1 MIQTEIES
9 AAPVFSE
16 DGSIRNFGW
25 ARNPLFMYA
34 PPPLLP
40 AGMLSESNSYI
51 IFSATHL
58 FVFELIND
66 GWMRSVLITAL
77 SIREK
82 RVFTKIINISG
93 SLFTLPHDSE
103 SGSIRVQEA
112 ESAAHFIVMPKGCR
126 IIKID
131 VPRFDSENTLR
142 GELVLTGPGNPQ
154 SLVTTLPWTKEKGR
168 FQHTLCSPWY
178 HVEGVMQFENKDV
191 IFSRNMAWGIF
202 LWRRILR
209 PRQDIHFWA
218 AGCGKSGDRQIG
230 FSLGYGSVDA
240 SRATEN
246 AFFVNGKL
254 YKLEHV
260 TFKISPA
267 SWTRPWSFT
276 SNDNRLLMT
285 FKPIETDVQRFA
297 SVFHSASIR
306 RVYGV
311 FSGKI
316 ALDDDRSIEF
326 HNITGLAERRKTW
339 K

>member
-9 AAPVFSE
+9 VTPIFSE
-16 DGSIRNFGW
+16 DGLPRNFGW
-25 ARNPLFMYA
+25 ARSPLFTYA
-34 PPPLLP
+34 PPPLIP
-40 AGMLSESNSYI
+40 AGLLSETNSYV
-51 IFSATHL
+51 IFSTTHL

-66 GWMRSVLITAL
+66 GWMRSILITAL

-82 RVFTKIINISG
+82 RVFTKVINISG
-93 SLFTLPHDSE
+93 SIFMLPPSCE
-103 SGSIRVQEA
+103 SGSIKVQETD
-112 ESAAHFIVMPKGCR
+112 SAAHFIVMPKGSR

-142 GELVLTGPGNPQ
+142 GELVLTSHGNPQ
-154 SLVTTLPWTKEKGR
+154 SLVTTLPWPKEKGR
-168 FQHTLCSPWY
+168 FQHIRCSPWY
-178 HVEGVMQFENKDV
+178 QVEGVMQFENKDV
-191 IFSRNMAWGIF
+191 VFSRNMAWGIF

-246 AFFVNGKL
+246 AFFADGKL
-254 YKLEHV
+254 YKLEHI

-267 SWTRPWSFT
+267 SWTRPWVFT
-276 SNDNRLLMT
+276 SNDNSLQMT

-297 SVFHSASIR
+297 SIFHSASIR

-311 FSGKI
+311 FSGKL
-316 ALDDDRSIEF
+316 ALEGGRHIEF

>member
-1 MIQTEIES
+1 
-9 AAPVFSE
+9 
-16 DGSIRNFGW
+16 
-25 ARNPLFMYA
+25 
-34 PPPLLP
+34 
-40 AGMLSESNSYI
+40 
-51 IFSATHL
+51 
-58 FVFELIND
+58 
-66 GWMRSVLITAL
+66 MRSILITAL

-93 SLFTLPHDSE
+93 SLFMLPQNSE

-112 ESAAHFIVMPKGCR
+112 ESSVHFIVMPKGSR

-131 VPRFDSENTLR
+131 VQRFDRENTLR
-142 GELVLTGPGNPQ
+142 GELVLTAPRNSQP
-154 SLVTTLPWTKEKGR
+154 LVTTLPWTKEKGR
-168 FQHTLCSPWY
+168 FQHIHSAPWY
-178 HVEGVMQFENKDV
+178 HVEGVMQFENKDI
-191 IFSRNMAWGIF
+191 IFSSNMAWGIF

-218 AGCGKSGDRQIG
+218 AGCGKSGDKQIG

-267 SWTRPWSFT
+267 SWTRPWAFT

-285 FKPIETDVQRFA
+285 FKPTETDVQRFA
-297 SVFHSASIR
+297 SILHSASIR
-306 RVYGV
+306 RIYGV

-316 ALDDDRSIEF
+316 RLDDGHLIEF
-326 HNITGLAERRKTW
+326 HNITGIAERQKVW